1 MMRQYEII
9 EKNLVKSLQSQTFRF
24 SYLESVL
31 SSKSPFQVYSYKIFS
46 TLFFNKRRFSVS
58 QVATNKRFSCLL
70 ILHFLTLFKTFG
82 QESRVLFHYSFLWTQ
97 EGLGTLVNYI
107 SCKSKTKRLH
117 KCYNCC

>member
-58 QVATNKRFSCLL
+58 QVATNKRFSSLL
-70 ILHFLTLFKTFG
+70 TLRFLTLPEEV
-82 QESRVLFHYSFLWTQ
+82 QEIYL
-97 EGLGTLVNYI
+97 
-107 SCKSKTKRLH
+107 
-117 KCYNCC
+117 